1 MDNSVILNKKEGKRI
16 GEFIWPFYRFKAVIP
31 NQIGGDIFVWLY
43 LSLVAFV
50 NETKNLDK
58 ANYSDDV
65 RLEAEKLI
73 NEKFSNIIDHQTF
86 EKIVSNAE
94 KHFIDGSKIKE
105 ETFSFLD
112 TYENLFAENCE
123 TRMVYQDGVTGEVL
137 PFFGDTSNI
146 DDYRIKTDE
155 DKSKSFD
162 RCKIK
167 DPSSKAIKKAYE
179 QYIKLKK
186 FNTVTEDTEV
196 EFEDEFF
203 DEDEQTF
210 LDNEPE
216 EISFVE
222 EKKEVKSL
230 RHMDVIPVQDTKVEL
245 NILVPVYI
253 KNNELSVRS
262 PFGKI
267 TDNWLAK
274 CLLKGRNISEDMD
287 QKIKALES
295 VFCIEEK
302 KIQSYIESHRRDFAS
317 TLKNCQTLYRLID
330 SLNDDNMRENVVKLD
345 SYFSQNDIICYF
357 YGGRILDGL
366 IKKINYNKTDSFD
379 RNSTDIN
386 QFCYELD
393 NKCSG
398 TTVKYFF
405 LKSKN
410 IFDDWKKKYSRK
422 DGREYMSFKADIAD
436 IILRTNLINSP
447 NMYDSFLDDLF
458 NVYGMRNAVDHN
470 DDNVVVSQDKLDK
483 LTKAIRLLFELI

>member
-1 MDNSVILNKKEGKRI
+1 M
-16 GEFIWPFYRFKAVIP
+16 
-31 NQIGGDIFVWLY
+31 
-43 LSLVAFV
+43 
-50 NETKNLDK
+50 
-58 ANYSDDV
+58 
-65 RLEAEKLI
+65 
-73 NEKFSNIIDHQTF
+73 
-86 EKIVSNAE
+86 
-94 KHFIDGSKIKE
+94 
-105 ETFSFLD
+105 
-112 TYENLFAENCE
+112 
-123 TRMVYQDGVTGEVL
+123 
-137 PFFGDTSNI
+137 
-146 DDYRIKTDE
+146 
-155 DKSKSFD
+155 
-162 RCKIK
+162 
-167 DPSSKAIKKAYE
+167 
-179 QYIKLKK
+179 
-186 FNTVTEDTEV
+186 
-196 EFEDEFF
+196 
-203 DEDEQTF
+203 
-210 LDNEPE
+210 
-216 EISFVE
+216 
-222 EKKEVKSL
+222 
-230 RHMDVIPVQDTKVEL
+230 
-245 NILVPVYI
+245 VPVYI

-274 CLLKGRNISEDMD
+274 CLLKGRNISKDMD
-287 QKIKALES
+287 QKIKTLES

-302 KIQSYIESHRRDFAS
+302 KIQSYIESHRRAFAS

-345 SYFSQNDIICYF
+345 TYFSQGDIICYF

>member
-1 MDNSVILNKKEGKRI
+1 
-16 GEFIWPFYRFKAVIP
+16 
-31 NQIGGDIFVWLY
+31 
-43 LSLVAFV
+43 
-50 NETKNLDK
+50 
-58 ANYSDDV
+58 
-65 RLEAEKLI
+65 
-73 NEKFSNIIDHQTF
+73 
-86 EKIVSNAE
+86 
-94 KHFIDGSKIKE
+94 
-105 ETFSFLD
+105 
-112 TYENLFAENCE
+112 
-123 TRMVYQDGVTGEVL
+123 
-137 PFFGDTSNI
+137 
-146 DDYRIKTDE
+146 
-155 DKSKSFD
+155 
-162 RCKIK
+162 
-167 DPSSKAIKKAYE
+167 
-179 QYIKLKK
+179 
-186 FNTVTEDTEV
+186 
-196 EFEDEFF
+196 
-203 DEDEQTF
+203 
-210 LDNEPE
+210 
-216 EISFVE
+216 
-222 EKKEVKSL
+222 
-230 RHMDVIPVQDTKVEL
+230 
-245 NILVPVYI
+245 
-253 KNNELSVRS
+253 
-262 PFGKI
+262 
-267 TDNWLAK
+267 
-274 CLLKGRNISEDMD
+274 MD
-287 QKIKALES
+287 QKIKTLES

-345 SYFSQNDIICYF
+345 TYFSQGDIICYF